1 MSMNIGMSR
10 NLDAYKEEV
19 LPGMDVRETLFTIA
33 AFAVGGIAILVFHI
47 GLGISIQLSIYC
59 AIPFL
64 FPVIMAGFSKQRG
77 LYYNEIMKLSWYQWK
92 SKKVLLYETGENET
106 QIETVKKQLIQ
117 DEKQKSFG
125 FEEEWKQLKIKI
137 MAVIAAVILIV
148 TVLSVILCK

>member
-19 LPGMDVRETLFTIA
+19 LPGMDVRETLFTMA
-33 AFAVGGIAILVFHI
+33 ALAVGVLAIFVFHM
-47 GLGISIQLSIYC
+47 GLGISIQVSVYC

-77 LYYNEIMKLSWYQWK
+77 LYYNEIMKLSWYQRK

-106 QIETVKKQLIQ
+106 QIEAVKKQMIQ
-117 DEKQKSFG
+117 DEKQKGFG
-125 FEEEWKQLKIKI
+125 FEEEWKQLKIK
-137 MAVIAAVILIV
+137 MLAVVAAVMLTV
-148 TVLSVILCK
+148 TILSVILL